1 MRILIVEDDQL
12 LNNTLCYNLCMSGY
26 SLDSALSKQQAS
38 NYIKK
43 YDYDINSYTYYGN
56 IIDTTFDKWIEE
68 NL

>member
-43 YDYDINSYTYYGN
+43 YDYDI
-56 IIDTTFDKWIEE
+56 ILK
-68 NL
+68 